1 MMLGRWGGRCVFR
14 RLGTSPHGQSKTVP
28 WVGTWSPLLNDT
40 HTPLPAGTPRAVGDE
55 GRSTYSRWW
64 RSEGRYTRFH
74 TGKMC
79 CGGHT
84 GNESGEQP
92 EDGERNNDG
101 RATDDG
107 AGGDGGGTDVG
118 DEDVKQIQ
126 TTDYETVW
134 TIPNMLTM
142 SRIVAAPGLAAMV
155 VYDYHTYAVAGAW
168 WVVGG
173 VGLACGTVRVLRLV
187 SVNAWLLP
195 LLDACS

>member
-1 MMLGRWGGRCVFR
+1 
-14 RLGTSPHGQSKTVP
+14 
-28 WVGTWSPLLNDT
+28 
-40 HTPLPAGTPRAVGDE
+40 
-55 GRSTYSRWW
+55 
-64 RSEGRYTRFH
+64 
-74 TGKMC
+74 MC

-84 GNESGEQP
+84 GNDSGEQP

-107 AGGDGGGTDVG
+107 AGGDSGGTDVG
-118 DEDVKQIQ
+118 DEDVKEIQ

-173 VGLACGTVRVLRLV
+173 GGWLVAPSACCG
-187 SVNAWLLP
+187 W
-195 LLDACS
+195 